1 MALCSRID
9 LLSNIR
15 NGFGK
20 TILKLHGA
28 VHGVWSIGHG
38 VRRDAINGDPGGI
51 IA

>member
-1 MALCSRID
+1 MVYCFKVD

-28 VHGVWSIGHG
+28 WSIGQG
-38 VRRDAINGDPGGI
+38 VRRDRINGYPGGI
-51 IA
+51 VAL